1 MRRLVARSAYML
13 AIVAVSSVAVFYAI
27 RLSGGDAVAAVIQ
40 PGSASLEAREQ
51 LRELW
56 GLNLPIHEQ
65 YFDYMGR
72 LLRGDLGNS
81 LTNSSPISDMLIIH
95 GRHSLMLGAA
105 ALLIIFGLGIPLGIL
120 ASLRRNGVVDASIM
134 TFSVGGMAIPNF
146 WLALLAVWLFA
157 STLHWLPSAGC
168 CAPQQLVM
176 PAFVLAAEGLA
187 LTVRMTRSAM
197 LENLDRDFVRTLR
210 SGGLSEMRVIG
221 RHVLR
226 NAMVPLVSLAGL
238 RIGQIVGYALV
249 VETIFGWPGLG
260 QVLVNAV
267 LRRDYPVA
275 QFFSLVLVI
284 LVILGNWASDL
295 GYQLANPRLR
305 SARS

>member
-13 AIVAVSSVAVFYAI
+13 VIVAVSSVAVFYAI

-72 LLRGDLGNS
+72 LLRGDLGTS
-81 LTNSSPISDMLIIH
+81 LTNSTPIVDMLVIH
-95 GRHSLMLGAA
+95 GRHSLILGAA
-105 ALLIIFGLGIPLGIL
+105 ALVIVFGLGIPLGVL
-120 ASLRRNGVVDASIM
+120 ASLRRNGVVDVSIM

-168 CAPQQLVM
+168 CSPKQLVM

-197 LENLDRDFVRTLR
+197 LENMDRDFVRTLR
-210 SGGLSEMRVIG
+210 SGGLSEVRVIG

-226 NAMVPLVSLAGL
+226 NALIPLVSLAGL

-275 QFFSLVLVI
+275 QFFSLVLVT
-284 LVILGNWASDL
+284 LVIVGNWAADL
-295 GYQLANPRLR
+295 GYQFANPRLR
-305 SARS
+305 AARS

>member
-1 MRRLVARSAYML
+1 MRTLVARTSYML
-13 AIVAVSSVAVFYAI
+13 LIVAVSSVAVFYAI

-65 YFDYMGR
+65 YFAYMGR

-95 GRHSLMLGAA
+95 GRHSLILGAA
-105 ALLIIFGLGIPLGIL
+105 ALLIVFGLGIPLGIL

-168 CAPQQLVM
+168 CGPEQLVM

-210 SGGLSEMRVIG
+210 AGGLSEMRVIG

-226 NAMVPLVSLAGL
+226 NALVPLVSLAGL

-275 QFFSLVLVI
+275 QFFSLVLVA
-284 LVILGNWASDL
+284 LVIVGNWAADM
-295 GYQLANPRLR
+295 GYQFANPRLR
-305 SARS
+305 AARS